1 MTSNHH
7 ASYVLGYKRATMGRN
22 KEKRIREEEQTPKN
36 YSQFRLKVE
45 THLHEDEVASNPESE
60 RRGECVP
67 GSCTHRLSRHGSWED
82 PKSVS

>member
-22 KEKRIREEEQTPKN
+22 KEMRIGNEEPTSKN
-36 YSQFRLKVE
+36 YSQFRLRVE
-45 THLHEDEVASNPESE
+45 THPHEDEVASNPESA

-67 GSCTHRLSRHGSWED
+67 GSCTHRLSRHGSWGD
-82 PKSVS
+82 PKPVS

>member
-22 KEKRIREEEQTPKN
+22 KEMRIRKEEPTSKN
-36 YSQFRLKVE
+36 YSQFRLRIE
-45 THLHEDEVASNPESE
+45 THPHEDEVASNPESA